1 MDYTLY
7 VYKQDRRFKDP
18 DGRLV
23 LKRDFPGYSGSA
35 MHDHVKY
42 LAQHDYPPA
51 QGYHMWFIETYRM
64 VRNAMTGELFQERH
78 DVPYTAS
85 PCSETYFSS

>member
-7 VYKQDRRFKDP
+7 VYKQDRRQTT
-18 DGRLV
+18 GERLV
-23 LKRDFPGYSGSA
+23 LKQDFPGYSGSA

-42 LAQHDYPPA
+42 LELHDYPPSK
-51 QGYHMWFIETYRM
+51 GYRM
-64 VRNAMTGELFQERH
+64 EFCATMVRRRHALTGELFWERH
-78 DVPYTAS
+78 DVPFTAS